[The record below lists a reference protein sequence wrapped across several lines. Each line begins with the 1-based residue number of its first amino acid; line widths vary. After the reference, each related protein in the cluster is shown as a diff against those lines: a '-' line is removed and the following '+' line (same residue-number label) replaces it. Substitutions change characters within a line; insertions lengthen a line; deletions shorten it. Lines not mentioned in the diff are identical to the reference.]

1 MLASDSLSTFH
12 RIMFAITGLTCLAYA
27 VLTLLQM
34 RPDPVPFWIPG
45 NLGLISAALIFALA
59 SAAGRKSAQ
68 QAFDVG
74 YIMDKRRA
82 EAHAF
87 LIALMMYPILGIL
100 MTTGAVA
107 LPTAFTAMGTLTGAA
122 YLLLFTYYDAM
133 GRG

>member
-1 MLASDSLSTFH
+1 MLTSDSLSTFR
-12 RIMFAITGLTCLAYA
+12 RIMFAMTGLTCLAYA
-27 VLTLLQM
+27 ALALLQM
-34 RPDPVPFWIPG
+34 RPDPFPFWIPG
-45 NLGLISAALIFALA
+45 ILGLISTALIFALA

-68 QAFDVG
+68 QAFDKG

-87 LIALMMYPILGIL
+87 WAALMLYPIFGGL
-100 MTTGAVA
+100 MAIGAVA
-107 LPTAFTAMGTLTGAA
+107 LPTAFAAMGTLTGAA